1 MTQPRHGAGGEPRG
15 DSTRAGETRG
25 ERGGGANA
33 AEAKA
38 GAGAGAGEAGEVVAA
53 AEAEGEAAAEAEGEA
68 AEEEGAEE
76 AEAVA
81 TFERCLV
88 PCCREAEVWL
98 VLSRAPTLS
107 LTQP

>member
-1 MTQPRHGAGGEPRG
+1 MTQPRHGARGEQRG
-15 DSTRAGETRG
+15 DSTRTGAPRG
-25 ERGGGANA
+25 ERGGGA
-33 AEAKA
+33 K
-38 GAGAGAGEAGEVVAA
+38 A
-53 AEAEGEAAAEAEGEA
+53 AEAEAETAAAAGEVAAEAEAEA
-68 AEEEGAEE
+68 EAEE

>member
-1 MTQPRHGAGGEPRG
+1 MA
-15 DSTRAGETRG
+15 
-25 ERGGGANA
+25 
-33 AEAKA
+33 
-38 GAGAGAGEAGEVVAA
+38 
-53 AEAEGEAAAEAEGEA
+53 AAAEAEGEA
-68 AEEEGAEE
+68 AEEEDAEE

>member
-1 MTQPRHGAGGEPRG
+1 MTQPRHGAGGEQRG
-15 DSTRAGETRG
+15 DSTRTGDATG
-25 ERGGGANA
+25 ERGGGAKA
-33 AEAKA
+33 AEAEA
-38 GAGAGAGEAGEVVAA
+38 AAGAGEAGEVAAA
-53 AEAEGEAAAEAEGEA
+53 AEAEGEVAAAAEE
-68 AEEEGAEE
+68 EE

>member
-1 MTQPRHGAGGEPRG
+1 MTQPRHGARGEQRG
-15 DSTRAGETRG
+15 DSTRTGEPTG

-53 AEAEGEAAAEAEGEA
+53 AAAEGEAAAEAEGEA
-68 AEEEGAEE
+68 AEEEAEE

>member
-1 MTQPRHGAGGEPRG
+1 MTQPRHGAGGEQRG
-15 DSTRAGETRG
+15 DSTRTGDATG
-25 ERGGGANA
+25 ERGGGAKA
-33 AEAKA
+33 AEAEA
-38 GAGAGAGEAGEVVAA
+38 ETAAAAGEVAAA
-53 AEAEGEAAAEAEGEA
+53 AEAE
-68 AEEEGAEE
+68 AEEEEE

>member
-15 DSTRAGETRG
+15 DSTRAGEARG

-33 AEAKA
+33 AEAETETTA
-38 GAGAGAGEAGEVVAA
+38 AGEVA
-53 AEAEGEAAAEAEGEA
+53 AAAEAEGEA
-68 AEEEGAEE
+68 AEEEDAEE

>member
-1 MTQPRHGAGGEPRG
+1 MTQQRHGAGGEQRG
-15 DSTRAGETRG
+15 DSTRTGEPTG
-25 ERGGGANA
+25 ERGGGAKA

-38 GAGAGAGEAGEVVAA
+38 GAGAGAGEAGEVA
-53 AEAEGEAAAEAEGEA
+53 AAAEAEGEA
-68 AEEEGAEE
+68 AEEDAEE